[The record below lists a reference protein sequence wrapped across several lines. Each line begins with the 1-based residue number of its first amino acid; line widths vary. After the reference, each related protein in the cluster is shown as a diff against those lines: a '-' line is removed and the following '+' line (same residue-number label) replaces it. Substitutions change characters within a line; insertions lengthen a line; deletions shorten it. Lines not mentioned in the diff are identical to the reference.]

1 MGRAARL
8 KPERLPEKLL
18 RIRLALELSQSQMVK
33 HLDLEDVIYPS
44 NISGYETGE
53 REPPLPIV
61 LKYARAAN
69 VWVDV
74 LIDDELDLPEELPS
88 RKKSEGINLETRH
101 AASRTKPTRK

>member
-18 RIRLALELSQSQMVK
+18 RIRLALELSQSQIVR
-33 HLDLEDVIYPS
+33 HLDLDDVIYP
-44 NISGYETGE
+44 NNVSGYETGE

-61 LKYARAAN
+61 LRYARAAN

-74 LIDDELDLPEELPS
+74 LIDDELDLPEELPG
-88 RKKSEGINLETRH
+88 RKKSEGVRRKSTT
-101 AASRTKPTRK
+101 RTKKS

>member
-18 RIRLALELSQSQMVK
+18 RIRLALELSQSQIVK

-61 LKYARAAN
+61 LRYARAAN
-69 VWVDV
+69 VWADV
-74 LIDDELDLPEELPS
+74 LIDDELDLPTELPGAT
-88 RKKSEGINLETRH
+88 KSEGIR
-101 AASRTKPTRK
+101 RKPRPTAKRR